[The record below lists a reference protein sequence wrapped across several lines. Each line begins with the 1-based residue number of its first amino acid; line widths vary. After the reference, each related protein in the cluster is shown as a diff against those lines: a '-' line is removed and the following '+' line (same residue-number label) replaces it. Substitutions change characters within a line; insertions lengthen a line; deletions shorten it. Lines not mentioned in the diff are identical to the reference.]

1 MSQVIYQANFNG
13 GSAVL
18 NQPSGGF
25 VHSVTISI
33 PTASSAQSFVVTMDG
48 TIVGSIEGT
57 AGFGPL
63 QIFQGHQ
70 VVVTPNT
77 GTVVGANQTLT
88 VYGQN
93 DSIAN
98 APTGIFPQVNGG
110 TITIAGGGSAL
121 LAERV
126 GSPQVGTGNGQPSV
140 FDVDFANVGDTVV
153 LAMVA
158 PGGAPELSASTC
170 LNDFQI
176 VGTVAASP
184 TLYKTIVLATVT
196 ATTGTIS
203 ITTGFPEYFYWIA
216 QEYGPDNAVFAP
228 DGDPAGGTGN
238 NKAGVMP
245 AVTPTQSGELYVGL
259 VLIEGGTGPITSPTS
274 GVSLT
279 YFGPSTAPDTFA
291 YIDLLETAAGIPP
304 LIVWQNPVAETYESV
319 SSLIYSIPI

>member
-1 MSQVIYQANFNG
+1 MNGNVI
-13 GSAVL
+13 
-18 NQPSGGF
+18 
-25 VHSVTISI
+25 
-33 PTASSAQSFVVTMDG
+33 
-48 TIVGSIEGT
+48 GSIQGT
-57 AGFGPL
+57 AGFGPI
-63 QIFQGHQ
+63 QIYQGSQ
-70 VVVTPNT
+70 VTVTPNV
-77 GTVVGANQTLT
+77 GTTVAAGQTLT
-88 VYGQN
+88 VYGQV
-93 DSIAN
+93 DSEAA
-98 APTGIFPQVNGG
+98 APTGIFPTVNGG

-126 GSPQVGTGNGQPSV
+126 GNPQVGTGDLQPSV
-140 FDVDFANVGDTVV
+140 FAVTFANVGDIVV
-153 LAMVA
+153 LAMVG
-158 PGGAPELSASTC
+158 PGGAPEVTTSTC

-184 TLYKTIVLATVT
+184 TLYKTIVLASVT

-203 ITTGFPEYFYWIA
+203 ISTADYGDYFYWIA

-228 DGDPAGGTGN
+228 DGDPAGRTGN

-259 VLIEGGTGPITSPTS
+259 VLIDAGTGPITSPTS
-274 GVSLT
+274 GVNLS